1 MPPSASVGRTSY
13 NLTKITI
20 TKEGGS
26 EDGKLN
32 TGGGRQ
38 PCQLQAILSPSSQS
52 PVVLRQRKFASKDKE
67 GAEVAEA

>member
-1 MPPSASVGRTSY
+1 VPPSASVGRTSY

-26 EDGKLN
+26 ADRRLN
-32 TGGGRQ
+32 AGGGRQ
-38 PCQLQAILSPSSQS
+38 PRRLRGILGPSSQS

-67 GAEVAEA
+67 GGEVVEA